1 MIPKPEPSTSI
12 AALIAM
18 KYWMPSRTKQSAGM
32 SSIRLTFAK
41 PQSQNSNPTT
51 NTHIV
56 MTIQQAYI
64 QHKNQ
69 CLLTG
74 EKPMTEL
81 EFTQFAAELI
91 SNHNTMLK
99 GGK

>member
-1 MIPKPEPSTSI
+1 
-12 AALIAM
+12 
-18 KYWMPSRTKQSAGM
+18 
-32 SSIRLTFAK
+32 
-41 PQSQNSNPTT
+41 
-51 NTHIV
+51 
-56 MTIQQAYI
+56 MTIKDAYI

-91 SNHNTMLK
+91 SNHNTMPLK

>member
-1 MIPKPEPSTSI
+1 
-12 AALIAM
+12 
-18 KYWMPSRTKQSAGM
+18 M
-32 SSIRLTFAK
+32 SSIRLTSAK
-41 PQSQNSNPTT
+41 PQSKNYNPTT

>member
-1 MIPKPEPSTSI
+1 VGF
-12 AALIAM
+12 LGV
-18 KYWMPSRTKQSAGM
+18 SRP
-32 SSIRLTFAK
+32 LTINNQ
-41 PQSQNSNPTT
+41 PINN
-51 NTHIV
+51 
-56 MTIQQAYI
+56 MTIKDAYI

-91 SNHNTMLK
+91 SNYNTMPLK